1 MLYAVYIGFN
11 IIEFYRSIP
20 SLQKPSGMAIY
31 YNLNYATLLVN
42 NKKIKINLAHL
53 VYRLGLELTPNQ

>member
-1 MLYAVYIGFN
+1 
-11 IIEFYRSIP
+11 
-20 SLQKPSGMAIY
+20 MAIY

-42 NKKIKINLAHL
+42 NKKIKTNLAHL